1 MDKKGKARGRARDGS
16 NPFESRPNK
25 APKMAVL
32 NRRVKGSDRNVAQAR
47 ASALDRRGNAF
58 AADAERLRKPAS
70 RFKDRRIGEY
80 NSELSQDD
88 KMALR
93 FREQRRKR
101 ARATSSKRFSLEDGE
116 GEDTLLTHKGQPI
129 ADGPVRGASGASDDD
144 EDELDARTV
153 GALHFGGGAGDG
165 GGDNRRGDRPKS
177 FVDEMIDAT
186 KAKRAQKAMSK
197 EQQEDAVDK
206 MDAAFSELTQH
217 LTFRSKEPNARAAA
231 PKRPPAAPADDDDQD
246 ANYEQ
251 EMRALSFERRVA
263 AGERTKTG
271 EEIARGERE
280 QLEQLE
286 NERVK
291 RMLGNDDDEHADGK
305 RQKTRKRRER
315 TDDDLSGSDGEPEVP
330 PGARRDKNGIVWQDE
345 IDDKDD
351 DDDDGGDDDNDDD
364 DDDDDDDG
372 DSEEE
377 DDDDELDDS
386 GDGDDSEALLGEGNE
401 DEDANGVAPK
411 PDRSR
416 GSREQPASEPETSG
430 PAPTIPFVFQDCPA
444 NHAQARRPRSLKRVL
459 AAW

>member
-1 MDKKGKARGRARDGS
+1 MKSSVKKKGVGDGS

-47 ASALDRRGNAF
+47 ASALDRRGSAF
-58 AADAERLRKPAS
+58 AMDAERLRKPAS

-80 NSELSQDD
+80 NPELSQDD

-101 ARATSSKRFSLEDGE
+101 ARAKSSKRFSLEDGE

-153 GALHFGGGAGDG
+153 GALHFGGGVGDG
-165 GGDNRRGDRPKS
+165 SGDARRSDRPKS

-217 LTFRSKEPNARAAA
+217 LNFRSKEPNARAAA
-231 PKRPPAAPADDDDQD
+231 PKQSAVLADDQD

-251 EMRALSFERRVA
+251 EMRALSFEHRVA

-291 RMLGNDDDEHADGK
+291 RMLGNDHDDEHADGK
-305 RQKTRKRRER
+305 RQKSRKRRER
-315 TDDDLSGSDGEPEVP
+315 TDDDLPGSDGEPEVA
-330 PGARRDKNGIVWQDE
+330 PGTRCDRNGILWHDDIGDE
-345 IDDKDD
+345 
-351 DDDDGGDDDNDDD
+351 DDD
-364 DDDDDDDG
+364 DDDDDNDDDEDDG

-377 DDDDELDDS
+377 DDDDGDENGAEHDDS
-386 GDGDDSEALLGEGNE
+386 GDGDGSEALLDEGH
-401 DEDANGVAPK
+401 DADNAKGSAPG

-416 GSREQPASEPETSG
+416 VLREQSASEPDASG

-444 NHAQARRPRSLKRVL
+444 NHAQARRPIAQARPGGLV
-459 AAW
+459 